1 METVI
6 GKKWWSEGRGGGRV
20 WLRRGSPGIEFEAAA
35 GKLHCTTRHDSA
47 RSPVR
52 LASVAGCWNRR
63 AVSPAIAV
71 QALNYFDFFRIFG

>member
-6 GKKWWSEGRGGGRV
+6 GKKWWSEGHGGGRV
-20 WLRRGSPGIEFEAAA
+20 WLRRDSPGIEFEAAA

-47 RSPVR
+47 RSAVR
-52 LASVAGCWNRR
+52 PGSVARCWRRR
-63 AVSPAIAV
+63 AVSHEIAA